1 MIRRLLQKNSFG
13 LTSPLITLAS
23 GAKMG
28 KTEKG
33 AVWLNDDMF
42 SPYDYWQ
49 FWRNTDDRD
58 VKRFLNFF
66 TELDLNK
73 INELCESKKNIN
85 DLKIILAN
93 EATKILHGE
102 AASKKAQQTAKDTFE
117 GKGLSLNLPEIKIKR
132 VDLKKGINI
141 LEFLSK
147 NKIFPSKSEARRT
160 IANNGLKI
168 NNVLIENEKK
178 NNSIDRFQRRSFKNL
193 SREKKH
199 FIVKIT

>member
-1 MIRRLLQKNSFG
+1 MEIDKKTVTKNSFG

-73 INELCESKKNIN
+73 INELCEKKKNIN
-85 DLKIILAN
+85 DLK
-93 EATKILHGE
+93 
-102 AASKKAQQTAKDTFE
+102 
-117 GKGLSLNLPEIKIKR
+117 
-132 VDLKKGINI
+132 
-141 LEFLSK
+141 
-147 NKIFPSKSEARRT
+147 
-160 IANNGLKI
+160 
-168 NNVLIENEKK
+168 
-178 NNSIDRFQRRSFKNL
+178 
-193 SREKKH
+193 
-199 FIVKIT
+199 